1 MLYWSD
7 SVNRPEKGGYE
18 EKTKNSNMEIA
29 SRSSLFVA
37 KEIYI
42 AAQALTDAKFEIE
55 IAFQAFAEDP
65 KRKRLLSAAAA
76 SKQVQDSDK

>member
-1 MLYWSD
+1 
-7 SVNRPEKGGYE
+7 
-18 EKTKNSNMEIA
+18 MEIA

-55 IAFQAFAEDP
+55 IAF
-65 KRKRLLSAAAA
+65 
-76 SKQVQDSDK
+76 